1 MLVIAG
7 DIGGLYSMDLNPT
20 NLEAATLRA
29 KWRKLAVVLKRSR
42 LVSGLSV
49 IGLNQQHAS
58 WIL

>member
-29 KWRKLAVVLKRSR
+29 NGENSPWYSSEAAL
-42 LVSGLSV
+42 
-49 IGLNQQHAS
+49 
-58 WIL
+58 